1 MSISM
6 QTSEKANLNLK
17 DLYEI
22 KGMILSTRTAD
33 LFSAV
38 EKTSSSE
45 IRLWKIKDQL
55 PDNQGLIAEFKNR
68 LRALFKLRSEIGRFE
83 VFGVDNQRVAY
94 AILPN
99 EKGGPIAGPV
109 ESSEYA
115 FDVLGQ
121 CIERIALIHAQ
132 GILCGDICANS
143 FWVDESRSV
152 SFVGI
157 MGSLDFN
164 VPKFDPQKE
173 PISNYLAPEQ
183 LNSGLLSLSTDVFAI
198 GVLAYFMLTGSFPE
212 REGTNIKD
220 IPVNSSVPEW
230 LREMILKSV
239 NSDSQERYA
248 NAGELLME
256 YKAKLKANFVS
267 GAKKLVEKKSDFEK
281 GKEAPEAVRRVLKGV
296 LLIGLIAT
304 GIIISMPIYTQYVHN
319 RAIEQA
325 VAPHRA
331 VASESLNSLITGL
344 LAAVH
349 EPIKRGE
356 VLAQIIDSEDPVAH
370 AMLVAVSRNTTDVQF
385 RKSCEDAIIERARRA
400 GLMRTAEIV
409 ANWFSRFNEEQG
421 LPSYS
426 EDVLLALDGSLPGDS
441 RSKSIRRIYA
451 ENPTIALYLAG
462 AAAVDSQTPED
473 YRGVLGQLIGDKLNL
488 ESLDGKGAFSL
499 VLASV
504 SLSQRYG
511 RDIVD
516 RIDSMPDQDV
526 LWSLSVLAER
536 DDALSA
542 YFAKEVIERNLIQPP
557 KSYLVKLI
565 AERQDLPSDVLKSLS
580 KGVCGTLE
588 PTDIGSF
595 GRWYDSSIEKILLTL
610 AATEM
615 KTEVALEIFDTLA
628 SKELVHRLSS
638 KLMRWVKDN
647 FWEDRLKFGKSI
659 GLLALNDEFSE
670 SDLQESL
677 AGFDAYVTDRTLLA
691 ALLSA
696 ENSRIVEAVV
706 NRFKDVVPISN
717 LLLLLTDTNKNIR
730 IAAIKAAART
740 NDVGALRYVLKN
752 YESERDPDVRRAY
765 EESFWVVKQRI
776 AK

>member
-22 KGMILSTRTAD
+22 KGKIISTRTAD
-33 LFSAV
+33 LYSAI

-45 IRLWKIKDQL
+45 IRLWKIRNQL

-99 EKGGPIAGPV
+99 EKGTQITGAIDNPD
-109 ESSEYA
+109 YA

-121 CIERIALIHAQ
+121 CIEKVALVHAQ
-132 GILCGDICANS
+132 GILCGDICNNS
-143 FWVDESRSV
+143 FWIDETGNV

-157 MGSLDFN
+157 MGSLDFDT
-164 VPKFDPQKE
+164 PKLDVEKD

-183 LNSGLLSLSTDVFAI
+183 LNAGVLSLSTDVFAI
-198 GVLAYFMLTGSFPE
+198 GVLACFMFTGSFPS
-212 REGTNIKD
+212 REGANIKD
-220 IPVNSSVPEW
+220 IPNLPEW
-230 LREMILKSV
+230 FREIIAKTLRA
-239 NSDSQERYA
+239 DSQERFA
-248 NAGELLME
+248 NAGELLIE
-256 YKAKLKANFVS
+256 YREKLKSHMALEP
-267 GAKKLVEKKSDFEK
+267 KKMAERKGDFER
-281 GKEAPEAVRRVLKGV
+281 GREAPERLRSVLKG
-296 LLIGLIAT
+296 LLVVGLIST
-304 GIIISMPIYTQYVHN
+304 GLVISMPIYTQYIHN

-331 VASESLNSLITGL
+331 VASESLNRLITGL

-349 EPIKRGE
+349 DPVKRGE
-356 VLAQIIDSEDPVAH
+356 VLSQVIDSEDPVAH
-370 AMLVAVSRNTTDVQF
+370 AMLVAISRNTTDIQF
-385 RKSCEDAIIERARRA
+385 RKSCENAIIERARRS
-400 GLMRTAEIV
+400 GLMRSAEIV
-409 ANWFSRFNEEQG
+409 ANWFSNFNDEQG
-421 LPSYS
+421 LPSYGD
-426 EDVLLALDGSLPGDS
+426 DVLLALDGSLPGDS

-451 ENPTIALYLAG
+451 ENPSIALYLAG
-462 AAAVDSQTPED
+462 AASVDSQTPED
-473 YRGVLGQLIGDKLNL
+473 YQGVLSQLIGDKLNL
-488 ESLDGKGAFSL
+488 ESLEGKGTFSL
-499 VLASV
+499 IIASI

-511 RDIVD
+511 QDVVD
-516 RIDSMPDQDV
+516 RIDSMKDSDL

-536 DDALSA
+536 DDALST
-542 YFAKEVIERNLIQPP
+542 YFAEEVLERNLIQPP

-565 AERQDLPSDVLKSLS
+565 AERQDLPSDVLKSIS
-580 KGVCGTLE
+580 KGIFGTLE
-588 PTDIGSF
+588 PIDIGSF
-595 GRWYDSSIEKILLTL
+595 GRWYDNSIEKILLTL
-610 AATEM
+610 CATEINS
-615 KTEVALEIFDTLA
+615 EVSLEIFDTLA
-628 SKELVHRLSS
+628 SKELVHKLSS

-647 FWEDRLKFGKSI
+647 FWQDRIKFSKSI
-659 GLLALNDEFSE
+659 GLLALNDEFTD
-670 SDLQESL
+670 SDLQGAL
-677 AGFDAYVTDRTLLA
+677 AGFESYVSDRSLLG

-696 ENSRIVEAVV
+696 ENSRIVEAVI

-730 IAAIKAAART
+730 IAAVRAAGRT

-752 YESERDPDVRRAY
+752 YELERDPDVRRAY